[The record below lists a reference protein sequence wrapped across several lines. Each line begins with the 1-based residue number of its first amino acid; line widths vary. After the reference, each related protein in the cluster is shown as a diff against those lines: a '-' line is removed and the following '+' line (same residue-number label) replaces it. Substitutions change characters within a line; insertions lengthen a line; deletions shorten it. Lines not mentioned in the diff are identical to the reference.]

1 MTKTKIEWADRVWN
15 PVTGCT
21 KVSEGCRNCYAERL
35 AGRFWKDRK
44 FTEVRIHP
52 LRLEQPLSWKK
63 PSRVF
68 VNSMSDL
75 FHPGVDHDFI
85 GDVFRVME
93 KTPQHTYMILTKR
106 PKEMLYWFNLMN
118 AERYLPNVWLGV
130 SVEDQKSADERIPLL
145 LKAPAAVRFMSCE
158 PLLGPVNLWKFATR
172 EETFGSMYDHRG
184 SYPFYQ
190 QLGFE
195 NKPIKYHEGIDWGIV
210 GGESGP
216 NARPMHPDWARSIR
230 DQCFDAEVPF
240 FFKQWGEWQWTNER
254 LEVQRLANG
263 EKERKLTS
271 INVPGAIG
279 YNHEWF
285 RWVGK
290 KKAGRLLDG
299 REWNE
304 FPMSETMEVML
315 CLSTDKHM

>member
-1 MTKTKIEWADRVWN
+1 MAKTKIEWADRVWN

-21 KVSEGCRNCYAERL
+21 KVSEGCRNCYAEL
-35 AGRFWKDRK
+35 MASRFWKDRK
-44 FTEVRIHP
+44 FTDVRIHP
-52 LRLEQPLSWKK
+52 DRLDQPLSWKK
-63 PSRVF
+63 PARVF

-75 FHPGVDHDFI
+75 FHPDIPFEFI
-85 GDVFRVME
+85 DEVFYIMRVAE
-93 KTPQHTYMILTKR
+93 HHTFMVLTKR
-106 PKEMLYWFNLMN
+106 PERMLKFLEWQKPIRWPANWVGHQ
-118 AERYLPNVWLGV
+118 PNVWLGV
-130 SVEDQKSADERIPLL
+130 SVEDQGTADKRIPLL
-145 LKAPAAVRFMSCE
+145 LQTPAAVRFVSCE
-158 PLLGPVNLWKFATR
+158 PLLGPIDLWKFATR

-184 SYPFYQ
+184 SYGFYPG
-190 QLGFE
+190 LPSE
-195 NKPIKYHEGIDWGIV
+195 PVKYHEGIDWVIV
-210 GGESGP
+210 GGESGK

-230 DQCFDAEVPF
+230 DQCVDAGVPF
-240 FFKQWGEWQWTNER
+240 FFKQWGEWQWTDER
-254 LEVQRLANG
+254 LEMQRLANG

-304 FPMSETMEVML
+304 FPMSESQEVR
-315 CLSTDKHM
+315 